1 MPIAQQDTKG
11 TCWAIL
17 QTYCDMMKKSFIF
30 YLLVVVIFVCCGN
43 TEEQKS
49 KNNSL
54 DKYNVVWT
62 SPSLDHTGSMP
73 VGNGDIGLNV
83 WVDQKGDI
91 CFYIGKTDS
100 WSDNGRLLKIGKVR
114 IKTEPRIIFD
124 DSDFNQELDLQ
135 SGKIVITS
143 RRGLQGKEQNIGLSV
158 WVDANNPVVYVDAH
172 GDTPVQFNA
181 IIELWRTEPYD
192 LPEVSASDLLEN
204 RSKPNRLNDRVIVEP
219 DQVIEDKD
227 DYIGWL
233 HHNKKSVGF
242 DLTNELQGLS
252 GFFNTDPFLNR
263 TFGAIIKGT
272 GSEKISDYELR
283 TSQSKDSRIEIYVL
297 TKHPSSPEEWQNQIE
312 VLSRE
317 ISAESFRE
325 RDRKHKEWWTQFW
338 DRSWMDATNNDLSN
352 PDDSS
357 AFFVSRGYVLQRFIT
372 ASAGR
377 GNYPIKFNGSI
388 FTVPAEG
395 TSGDPDYRRWGP
407 GYWWQNTRLPYIS
420 LNTSGDFDLTQPF
433 FKMYADD
440 IYNLCKYRTKKY
452 FNFDGA
458 YFPECMYFWGACFTN
473 DYGWTKM
480 EERVDKLQDSRWHKW
495 EWVAG
500 PELVNMMLDYY
511 DFTLD
516 HSFLKDK
523 IIPVANDIMKFFDN
537 FYPANNEG
545 KWVMHPSQAL
555 ETWWDCT
562 DPMPEIAG
570 LHSITQRL
578 IQLPESE
585 EKSANIV
592 FWKTI
597 KSKIPDIPTNE
608 TELGTTLAPARI
620 FNDKRN
626 LENPELYAVFPFR
639 HFAIDK
645 PNIDWAKNALEL
657 RTDRGSSG
665 WRQDDIFMAYLG
677 MTDQAKEN
685 IVARAT
691 SFDENSRFPAFWGPN
706 YDWVPDQDHGGVLM
720 KAFQSMLLQTD
731 QYSDK
736 IYLLPAWPKEWNI
749 DFKLHAPK
757 NTVITGKVV
766 KGELQLLEV
775 NPVSRKN
782 DIVICKPY

>member
-1 MPIAQQDTKG
+1 MI
-11 TCWAIL
+11 
-17 QTYCDMMKKSFIF
+17 KKSFIF
-30 YLLVVVIFVCCGN
+30 YFFVGMIFMNCADTHGG
-43 TEEQKS
+43 KS
-49 KNNSL
+49 INSSVN
-54 DKYNVVWT
+54 KYNIVWT
-62 SPSLDHTGSMP
+62 SPSFDHTGSMP

-83 WVDQKGDI
+83 WVEQKGDI

-100 WSDNGRLLKIGKVR
+100 WGDNGRLLKIGKVR
-114 IKTEPRIIFD
+114 IKTEPQIIFD
-124 DSDFNQELDLQ
+124 NCDFKQELDLQ

-143 RRGLQGKEQNIGLSV
+143 QGNWQGKKQNIGISV
-158 WVDANNPVVYVDAH
+158 WVDANNPVIYVDTH
-172 GDTPVQFNA
+172 GDTPLQFGAN
-181 IIELWRTEPYD
+181 IELWRTEPYD
-192 LPEVSASDLLEN
+192 LPEVSVSDLLEN
-204 RSKPNRLNDRVIVEP
+204 RSKPGLLNERVIVEP
-219 DQVIEDKD
+219 DSIIDGKNH
-227 DYIGWL
+227 YIGWL

-242 DLTNELQGLS
+242 DITNELQGLS
-252 GFFNTDPFLNR
+252 DFFETGPIIHR

-272 GSEKISDYELR
+272 KGEKVSDHELR
-283 TSQSKDSRIEIYVL
+283 TSKSKDSRIEIYVL

-312 VLSRE
+312 VLSGK
-317 ISAESFRE
+317 IASESFRE
-325 RDRKHKEWWTQFW
+325 RDKKHKEWWAQFW

-420 LNTSGDFDLTQPF
+420 LNTSGDFDLIQPF

-440 IYNLCKYRTKKY
+440 IYNLCKYRTNKY

-500 PELVNMMLDYY
+500 PELVHMMLDYY
-511 DFTLD
+511 DFLPD
-516 HSFLKDK
+516 QVFLKEK
-523 IIPVANDIMKFFDN
+523 IIPVANDVMKFFDN
-537 FYPANNEG
+537 YYKVNNEG

-562 DPMPEIAG
+562 DPLPEIAG
-570 LHSITQRL
+570 LRSITQRL
-578 IQLPESE
+578 MQLPDSE
-585 EKSANIV
+585 VKRENID
-592 FWKTI
+592 FWETI
-597 KSKIPDIPTNE
+597 KDRIPDIPVHE
-608 TELGTTLAPARI
+608 TELGTTLAPAGI

-626 LENPELYAVFPFR
+626 VENPELYAVFPFR
-639 HFAIDK
+639 LFSIDK
-645 PNIDWAKNALEL
+645 PDIDWAMNALEL
-657 RTDRGSSG
+657 RSDKGNSG

-677 MTDQAKEN
+677 LTDQVKDN
-685 IVARAT
+685 IIARAT
-691 SFDENSRFPAFWGPN
+691 TFDKNSRFPAFWGPN

-731 QYSDK
+731 LSSDK
-736 IYLLPAWPKEWNI
+736 IYLLPAWPKEWDI

-766 KGELQLLEV
+766 KGELQSLDV

-782 DIVICKPY
+782 DIVICTPY